1 MENDIGP
8 DRIDEFFLT
17 TTDGEVYERIIGY
30 VDRIIIER
38 ALTDTSGNQI
48 SAAKF
53 LGINRNTLHFKIRK
67 LGIDIQRFKK

>member
-1 MENDIGP
+1 MENDISP

-38 ALTDTSGNQI
+38 ALKDTSGNQI